1 MRRLISFISPSS
13 IFVTFAIS
21 TLLSVF
27 IVKVSSITLSF
38 IFFVFSPKQITFGS
52 FCEQQT
58 AYLLWAM
65 TLSKTHFCLVSK
77 ISASSLLNSISQLTE
92 VRQPPLSLAGSNLQC
107 LLAIFKIVSLSMFF
121 PFFNM
126 LFALSSA
133 SYKQLSTLFYW
144 VALALFRAFV
154 QASFFLLNSSS
165 STFYRPH
172 NLL

>member
-1 MRRLISFISPSS
+1 MPRLISFISPSS

-38 IFFVFSPKQITFGS
+38 IFLVFSPKQITFGS

-92 VRQPPLSLAGSNLQC
+92 VRQPELSLAGSNLQC
-107 LLAIFKIVSLSMFF
+107 LFAIFKIVSLSIFCHFLICYLRCQVPAASSYPRFF
-121 PFFNM
+121 AGQLWRYLEPLCRHHFF
-126 LFALSSA
+126 F
-133 SYKQLSTLFYW
+133 
-144 VALALFRAFV
+144 
-154 QASFFLLNSSS
+154 
-165 STFYRPH
+165 
-172 NLL
+172 